1 MDPHRINEIV
11 LGKRSVTENAALR
24 LACYFK
30 TSPQFWMSLQAQY
43 QLDVEGVEEW
53 KGGRLEERKDGR
65 LNH

>member
-1 MDPHRINEIV
+1 
-11 LGKRSVTENAALR
+11 
-24 LACYFK
+24 
-30 TSPQFWMSLQAQY
+30 MSLQAQY